1 MISAL
6 LRAVFRNLPVYG
18 LPTVLD
24 IIAKQVWRS
33 ATIRR
38 LRVGTLTLRLDLANY
53 VMRNIYFGV
62 FERDLMRFIAK
73 TLRPGDVF
81 IDVGANIGFLTAYAY
96 AHVGPTGAVHCFE
109 PVPQYAEHIQRIAHE
124 AGPGRIIVNATAVG
138 DRDGEVSIKICG
150 PENIGWNT
158 IVPGFMNGDTCA
170 SLVVPMTTLSGYLRA
185 RQLENV
191 RMIKIDVEGAETLVL
206 MGLFDYLETGA
217 RPVIV
222 TEVTPHASVK
232 LGTDLPMIVARMHKY
247 GYRPQTFDRRGVRA
261 IIRLPIHLIPID
273 PLTINDTTDIVWLPE

>member
-81 IDVGANIGFLTAYAY
+81 IDVGANIGFLTAYSY

-138 DRDGEVSIKICG
+138 DRDGEVRIKICG

-158 IVPGFMNGDTCA
+158 IVPGFMNDDSCT

-206 MGLFDYLETGA
+206 AGLFAFLDTGA

-222 TEVTPHASVK
+222 TEVTPHASAR
-232 LGTDLPMIVARMHKY
+232 LGTDLSAIVARMRSY
-247 GYRPQTFDRRGVRA
+247 GYQAMTFDRRA
-261 IIRLPIHLIPID
+261 IRSIVRLPMRLIPVN
-273 PLTINDTTDIVWLPE
+273 PLTLDTTTDVIWRPS